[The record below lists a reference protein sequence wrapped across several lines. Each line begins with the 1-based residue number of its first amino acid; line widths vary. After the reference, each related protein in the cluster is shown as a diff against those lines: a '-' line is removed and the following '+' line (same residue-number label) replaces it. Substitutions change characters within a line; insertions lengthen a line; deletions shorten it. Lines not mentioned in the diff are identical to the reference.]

1 MANTTHDT
9 SARNTEIR
17 VGGLAATLGLLLAVL
32 VLLADIAGGHLACG
46 GDTSSCVSTRHK
58 TTVYRGSLPFA
69 SKRFEV
75 NFPSV
80 SQAGGG
86 LVGGFRTD
94 NSGRYCIVW
103 APEGGTFVIGGSEN
117 YGYFI
122 VGQPLNGPPPPGC
135 QSGNKNV
142 PWWRADDLTSSVQY
156 LTVLA
161 AALLAM
167 AVLVIGILNRPAKM
181 ATRVRASG
189 LVLAL
194 ASTLLLVV
202 VWWPALTH

>member
-1 MANTTHDT
+1 M
-9 SARNTEIR
+9 
-17 VGGLAATLGLLLAVL
+17 
-32 VLLADIAGGHLACG
+32 LLADIAGGHLACG

-142 PWWRADDLTSSVQY
+142 PWWRADDLQAACSTSRSSPQRCWRWQSWSS
-156 LTVLA
+156 
-161 AALLAM
+161 ALDTDRQDGNTSTRQRLGDS
-167 AVLVIGILNRPAKM
+167 LLPA
-181 ATRVRASG
+181 RSSLSSYG
-189 LVLAL
+189 G
-194 ASTLLLVV
+194 
-202 VWWPALTH
+202 PP